1 MKQVSVHVSIIY
13 LFIFSFELL
22 SLSIS
27 EIVVTFEAIS
37 IGIWAILSWFS
48 WTAFE
53 IRCGAVERVLGAH
66 MDELLQYLNG

>member
-1 MKQVSVHVSIIY
+1 MSLLFIY
-13 LFIFSFELL
+13 LFFSLELL

-48 WTAFE
+48 QTAFE
-53 IRCGAVERVLGAH
+53 NRCGAVERVMGAH
-66 MDELLQYLNG
+66 MDFGGSSSVNKT